1 MDPITIALI
10 AFLCMLAGI
19 LLGIFLQRALPPH
32 HLSAESKDVL
42 KLSMGV
48 VATLS
53 ALVLGLLV
61 ASAKTSYDTRE
72 SEVKQITAYLIIMD
86 QLLAQYGPDAQTARA
101 DLRQL
106 VGPMADR
113 IWNEGTKET
122 QSTPFK
128 ANAESEAFYRSIQG
142 LQPQND
148 GQRDLKG
155 RILQLYA
162 DAAQARMFLFT
173 RTGSSIP
180 TLFLA
185 VLMSWLTILFTGFSL
200 TARPNSTVVAAL
212 LVCALTAAGAI
223 FLVLELDQPF
233 LGLIALPDQP
243 MRDALA
249 PLSG

>member
-1 MDPITIALI
+1 VAPISIALI
-10 AFLCMLAGI
+10 AFVFMLAGI
-19 LLGIFLQRALPPH
+19 LLGIYFQHVLPQH
-32 HLSAESKDVL
+32 HLSAESKDVV

-48 VATLS
+48 VATLA

-61 ASAKTSYDTRE
+61 ASAKTSYEARE

-86 QLLAQYGPDAQTARA
+86 QLLEQYGPDAQAARVN
-101 DLRQL
+101 LRQ
-106 VGPMADR
+106 VVAPMADR
-113 IWNEGTKET
+113 IWSEGTTGE
-122 QSTPFK
+122 QSVPFK
-128 ANAESEAFYRSIQG
+128 ANAESEAFYRSIQD

-148 GQRDLKG
+148 NQRDLKA

-173 RTGSSIP
+173 RTGSTIP
-180 TLFLA
+180 TLFLG
-185 VLMSWLTILFTGFSL
+185 VLIFWLTILFTGFSL
-200 TARPNSTVVAAL
+200 TARPNPTVITAL

-233 LGLIALPDQP
+233 LGMIALPDQP
-243 MRDALA
+243 LRNALA